1 MAELNNQE
9 FRRRLPLWKSR
20 IVFKFM
26 MISFPFLVLISLA
39 LLLIAPY
46 WYEKHTLQDV
56 QDKARSISR
65 IASYSLA
72 PAVVF
77 EDLEGIRDVLTS
89 LSQNHEVYYILV
101 FDRNGREMSRFLRD
115 KNIIIN
121 WDEIRKNGYTSNKQ
135 IWNTYSEIR
144 HQEKAVGYLA
154 LGFSMVEIYAQ
165 INRIRRLIALA
176 SVLMFGLGLILI
188 YFLSSLTTRPLRQ
201 MTKTV
206 REIASGD
213 LSKRAPVT
221 SSDEVGILASSFNL
235 MLDKLKQTL
244 DFLQEARENLEKRV
258 EERTAELKK
267 QMEEKEAIARKL
279 KESEELFRHMVEN
292 LGEAVV
298 IADSEQNFL
307 FANPAANVIFEEF
320 DTGLV
325 GKNLNDYL
333 SPDQAELVVR
343 QTLRRKQGQKDIYE
357 LEISL
362 KNGRK
367 KTLLVNAVPQFD
379 SQGNYVSTLALM
391 TDITDKK
398 REEKALAEAK
408 SQLEKAI
415 AELKKANQEASI
427 LVEMGDAFQLAS
439 SEQEVINIALAFGQ
453 KLFPEESGLLYL
465 RDEKVNFLNLV
476 GHWNLTQPYSEL
488 IGLDDC
494 WAIRRGT
501 PYFVLNPGR
510 EILCPHIKEAE
521 VIKAPVA
528 CLPLNSSGETLG
540 LLVIYCCHNED
551 VDAASPAEEYIGYK
565 RRMMVTF
572 SQRLAMAVANTRLQE
587 HLKELSIR
595 DPLTGLYNRRYLEE
609 TLEREFIRASRA
621 QKPVSII
628 MLDIDHFK
636 KFNDTYGHEAG
647 DYVIQAI
654 AGTITKAVRAED
666 IVCRYGGEEFTVI
679 LPGLEF
685 DKAIKRAEII
695 LDLVRHLE
703 LNFAGSLLRNLS
715 VSAGVASFPE
725 HGQKWPQVLQM
736 ADLAL
741 LKAKSEGRDRV
752 KGAEKL

>member
-1 MAELNNQE
+1 MAEVNNRE
-9 FRRRLPLWKSR
+9 PERRLPLWKSR

-39 LLLIAPY
+39 LFLIAPY
-46 WYEKHTLQDV
+46 WYEKHTLRDM
-56 QDKARSISR
+56 QDKALSISR

-77 EDLEGIRDVLTS
+77 EDQEGIREVLAS
-89 LSQNHEVYYILV
+89 LSQNHEVDYILV
-101 FDRNGREMSRFLRD
+101 FDRNGQEMSRFLRN
-115 KNIIIN
+115 KSTIIN
-121 WDEIRKNGYTSNKQ
+121 ADEIKKNGYTLDKQ
-135 IWNTYSEIR
+135 VWNTYSEIR
-144 HQEKAVGYLA
+144 HQEKTVGYLA
-154 LGFSMVEIYAQ
+154 IGFSMVEVYAQ
-165 INRIRRLIALA
+165 INRIRSLIAMA
-176 SVLMFGLGLILI
+176 SVLMFSLGLILI

-206 REIASGD
+206 REIAAGD
-213 LSKRAPVT
+213 LTKRAPVT

-244 DFLQEARENLEKRV
+244 DHLQEAQENLEKRV
-258 EERTAELKK
+258 EERTSELKK
-267 QMEEKEAIARKL
+267 QMEEKEAIAQKL
-279 KESEELFRHMVEN
+279 KEREELFRHMVEN

-298 IADSEQNFL
+298 IADEEQNFI
-307 FANPAANVIFEEF
+307 FANPAANIIFEEF
-320 DTGLV
+320 ETGLV
-325 GKNLNDYL
+325 GKNLKNYL
-333 SPDQAELVVR
+333 SEDQKELVER
-343 QTLRRKQGQKDIYE
+343 QTARRKQGQKDIYE
-357 LEISL
+357 LEITL
-362 KNGRK
+362 KDGRK

-379 SQGNYVSTLALM
+379 NQGNFVSTLALM

-415 AELKKANQEASI
+415 AELKRANQEASI

-439 SEQEVINIALAFGQ
+439 SENEVVSIALAFGQ

-465 RDEKVNFLNLV
+465 RDEKANFLNLV
-476 GHWNLTQPYSEL
+476 GNWNMTHQSSEL
-488 IGLDDC
+488 IELDDC

-501 PYFVLNPGR
+501 PYFVLDP
-510 EILCPHIKEAE
+510 EKELLCPHLKESEAIKS
-521 VIKAPVA
+521 PVA
-528 CLPLNSSGETLG
+528 CLPLNSGGETLG
-540 LLVIYCCHNED
+540 LLVIYCCHNEGPD
-551 VDAASPAEEYIGYK
+551 TASPAEEYIGYK

-609 TLEREFIRASRA
+609 TLEREFIRAGRA

-647 DYVIQAI
+647 DYVLQAI
-654 AGTITKAVRAED
+654 AGTIRKAVRAED

-679 LPGLEF
+679 LPGLELG
-685 DKAIKRAEII
+685 KAIRRAEII

-703 LNFAGSLLRNLS
+703 LNFAGSLLKNLT

-725 HGQKWPQVLQM
+725 HGQKWPDVLQM

-752 KGAEKL
+752 KVAEKI